1 MENPSMAD
9 QKLSDKALSILTFVA
24 YHALASGE
32 KVRDVVLD
40 DGKGHKADAGGVEE
54 MTAAGFIEVEG
65 ARGRLTEAGERKL
78 AAVLDSLRGAA

>member
-1 MENPSMAD
+1 MAD
-9 QKLSDKALSILTFVA
+9 TNLSDKALSILAFAA

-54 MTAAGFIEVEG
+54 MTAAGLLEVEG
-65 ARGRLTEAGERKL
+65 ARGRLTEAGERRL
-78 AAVLDSLRGAA
+78 EEALQALRGDA